1 MAKEKQKME
10 FRYYDIPKGD
20 YVLAKLGKGWEQE
33 YGLGMGRM
41 LHFHNYLEIGFCYQ
55 GSGELVIEDRSYR
68 YSDKMFTVIP
78 ENIPHTT
85 ISDPGHICKWEFLFI
100 NIKDFIQ
107 NEIKCDEISASEMLR
122 IFNKRGTLKSM
133 RNHPSLA
140 KIILKIIEECRE
152 QPLYYKESIK
162 GYIHALIIE
171 VLRLDEER
179 EKAKRSS
186 KINTYIRDAI
196 GYVGEHYQEDIKIA
210 DMAEVCG
217 LSESHF
223 RRIFEES
230 MNMKPLDYV
239 NMIRIDRACSLIQRG
254 DMSMEDICYH
264 VGYTTPSTF
273 NRNFKRLTDKT
284 PVEWKKTEVA
294 LEGGLANFH
303 ITAEKGWEGLET

>member
-41 LHFHNYLEIGFCYQ
+41 LHFHNYLEIGYCYH
-55 GSGELVIEDRSYR
+55 GSGELIIEDRSYR
-68 YSDKMFTVIP
+68 YSDKMFTIIP

-85 ISDPGHICKWEFLFI
+85 ISDPGNICKWEFLFI

-107 NEIKCDEISASEMLR
+107 TEIKCDEISAEEMLR
-122 IFNKRGTLKSM
+122 IFNKRGTLKSVK
-133 RNHPSLA
+133 NHPNLA
-140 KIILKIIEECRE
+140 KLVQKIFEECRE
-152 QPLYYKESIK
+152 QPLYYKESLK
-162 GYIHALIIE
+162 GYIHSLIIE
-171 VLRLDEER
+171 VLRLDDER
-179 EKAKRSS
+179 EKAKRSA

-210 DMAEVCG
+210 DMAEICG

-230 MNMKPLDYV
+230 MKMKPLDYV
-239 NMIRIDRACSLIQRG
+239 NMIRIDRACVLIKRG

-264 VGYTTPSTF
+264 IGYTTPSTF
-273 NRNFKRLTDKT
+273 NRNFKKLTGKS

-294 LEGGLANFH
+294 LDGGLANFR
-303 ITAEKGWEGLET
+303 ITAEKGWEAKEV

>member
-33 YGLGMGRM
+33 YGKGFGRM
-41 LHFHNYLEIGFCYQ
+41 LHFHNYLEIGYCYH
-55 GSGELVIEDRSYR
+55 GSGELVIEDRTYH
-68 YSDKMFTVIP
+68 YSDKMFTIIP

-85 ISDPGHICKWEFLFI
+85 ISDPGNICKWEFLFI
-100 NIKDFIQ
+100 NIKDFVA
-107 NEIKCDEISASEMLR
+107 NEIKCDEISAEEMLR
-122 IFNKRGTLKSM
+122 IFNKRGTLKTVK
-133 RNHPSLA
+133 NHPALA
-140 KIILKIIEECRE
+140 KLIQKIIEECRN

-196 GYVGEHYQEDIKIA
+196 NYVGDHYKEDVKIA
-210 DMAEVCG
+210 DMAQVCG

-239 NMIRIDRACSLIQRG
+239 NMIRIDRACALIQRG

-264 VGYTTPSTF
+264 IGYTTPSTF
-273 NRNFKRLTDKT
+273 NRNFKRLTGKT

-294 LEGGLANFH
+294 LEGGFSNFR
-303 ITAEKGWEGLET
+303 ITAEKGWEGKE